1 MAPCFGSYRTKQM
14 LTIHFQ
20 SDTSIIQKLFSHFK
34 RVASTHKLGVLYV
47 IDSITRQWIEKARQ
61 SGQELAGIAS
71 PDGTYASG
79 VYKMTE
85 LMPSLMD
92 DIIRTAPQDQKV
104 RLTECYYFYDHLYAC
119 KGQMLGFP
127 MYAEIHHALNRYP
140 R

>member
-1 MAPCFGSYRTKQM
+1 MYRKHQSKSLTLVRSGSLCTNLL
-14 LTIHFQ
+14 LTTCSQ
-20 SDTSIIQKLFSHFK
+20 SDTPIIQKLFSHFK
-34 RVASTHKLGVLYV
+34 RVAATHKLGVLYV

-85 LMPSLMD
+85 SMPSLMD

-104 RLTECYYFYDHLYAC
+104 SLTERL
-119 KGQMLGFP
+119 LLLRP
-127 MYAEIHHALNRYP
+127 PSVSHAWLLSVST
-140 R
+140 